1 MEYGRIED
9 DRPLPSTAA
18 MLRAICSKEGIAEEE
33 AKKRIEGHYEGNQL
47 VNLQVAA
54 YDYCISRRIKDKDID
69 KYDEPVASPI
79 TVEARRKLADLLQGF
94 VRGLWDIREH
104 GNEYFEEVVALLLDV
119 FKINKVEELTSS
131 QMLVVFQIIEHA
143 TYLQLT
149 DGDVEKCLD
158 LLDENKIKR
167 FPNPPSG

>member
-1 MEYGRIED
+1 M
-9 DRPLPSTAA
+9 
-18 MLRAICSKEGIAEEE
+18 
-33 AKKRIEGHYEGNQL
+33 
-47 VNLQVAA
+47 
-54 YDYCISRRIKDKDID
+54 
-69 KYDEPVASPI
+69 
-79 TVEARRKLADLLQGF
+79 
-94 VRGLWDIREH
+94 
-104 GNEYFEEVVALLLDV
+104 ALLIDV

-167 FPNPPSG
+167 TPGG